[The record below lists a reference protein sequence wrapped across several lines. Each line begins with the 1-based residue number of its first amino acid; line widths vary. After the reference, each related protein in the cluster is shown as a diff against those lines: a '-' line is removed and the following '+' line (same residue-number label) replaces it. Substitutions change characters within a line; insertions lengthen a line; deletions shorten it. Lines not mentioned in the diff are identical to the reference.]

1 MTTLLEI
8 IDVSQEIDTITLI
21 IDKIIENELD
31 L

>member
-1 MTTLLEI
+1 METLLEI